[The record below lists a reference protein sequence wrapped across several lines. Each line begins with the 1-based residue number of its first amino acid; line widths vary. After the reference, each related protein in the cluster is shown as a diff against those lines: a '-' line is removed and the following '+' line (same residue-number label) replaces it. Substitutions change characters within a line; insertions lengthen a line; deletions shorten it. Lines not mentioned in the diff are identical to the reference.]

1 MPVNTGLVGRG
12 FGDAR
17 FTRGSG
23 QVWWRGYDGFAVVSG
38 CRRFIQVKSA
48 GMKILFVCMGNIC
61 RSPTAEGV
69 FRALAEQAGLERAL
83 TVRSAG
89 VGAYHVGEAPDMRAQ
104 AAARRRGY
112 DISQIRARQVEA
124 SDFENFDLILAMDAQ
139 VLSMLE
145 RRAGASHRHKIHPY
159 MRYARSHAGREVP
172 DPYYGGPGGFERVL
186 DLIEDV
192 SQGLLARYG

>member
-1 MPVNTGLVGRG
+1 M
-12 FGDAR
+12 AI
-17 FTRGSG
+17 
-23 QVWWRGYDGFAVVSG
+23 SG

-48 GMKILFVCMGNIC
+48 SMKILFVCMGNIC

-69 FRALAEQAGLERAL
+69 FRTLAAQAGLGRAL

-112 DISQIRARQVEA
+112 DISRIRARQVEA
-124 SDFENFDLILAMDAQ
+124 GDFENFDLILAMDAQ

-159 MRYARSHAGREVP
+159 MSYARSYAGHEVP
-172 DPYYGGPGGFERVL
+172 DPYYGGAGGFERAL